1 MSLLLSNLNSSLL
14 CSFLNTLH
22 LLTFPFSGKPVDW
35 WSMGI
40 ILYEFLVG
48 CVPFYGDSIEDLFA
62 QIVTAPI
69 EWPEEEEWRVPDE
82 AVEIISMLLERD
94 PLMRL
99 GTTGGA
105 TQVKEA
111 LFFAGPPA
119 VDWNNLLRQKAAF
132 VPQLQHDEDTS
143 YFDPRTERYHHDIES
158 DEDISFLPGSTSH
171 SGRSSPLPLSS
182 TDTRASSTNAVV
194 FDQGASP
201 SVRRPA
207 ASRLGREKQQ
217 QAEGRRRCHS
227 LNDTTGLVA
236 HARAMQPR
244 SQPTRNNLA
253 VNNLSRANRG
263 RSLSFSRSL
272 MNSNVFRTAGLDL
285 KDIELTTA
293 TLTAESV
300 ASRNAL
306 HMLQNLTLE
315 TGVDNE
321 LTNQEKATEQQTT
334 IGSHKLHVQ
343 TNKHESAVQP
353 ILDLEAN
360 AESEDDDVDDDVD
373 ETDPSTVFH
382 SFTSYSPRFSVVLE
396 QAQMNEA
403 LAASNQSE
411 GLKAGCSNVGSRVS
425 SHGLK
430 DGNSPLLLDRGR
442 DLHAGRVCSSSLTHL
457 HALQHRECDTE
468 NSNSSWL
475 TRQRSEQA
483 TTTLGTIGACV
494 HATAQSI
501 TPIKAAS
508 LPNQQT
514 LSTSIAEESP
524 KLTESQKQSGS
535 NSSLELSQH
544 GSFTYQSSSS
554 SDHLDATGLWIKE
567 SARCVENPTKS
578 SPITEVFSMSGQPV
592 SSLVFSGR
600 PPGSL
605 NADSSS
611 SSSLSLTTLT
621 PRLVPSVTVS
631 STVSHPSVIDPSSP
645 GHQATWSE
653 HIYPPV
659 LGAISTHE
667 DIRPPTNSITAE
679 TGSCFLADNLTNLPA
694 CSYSYLQAPSDQRQ
708 SGVPQPPVILTAN
721 VIGRMSNQPVPQSS
735 SNLTVEAPL
744 RSAAPSSSSDGRPTS
759 FVLIQRGKAGY
770 GFTIRAIRVYFGSSN
785 RYTLHHLVHSVD
797 RDGAAAMAGL
807 TEGDLITTVNGIP
820 IPGMLHTQVVK
831 LILQVSI
838 AVPDPSWFFSFVS
851 SRPGCFWLTLTGVGK
866 GDLSTDHIGVV
877 PSMPIILGRVLYL
890 VTLFSCASRYTSL
903 SFDFHTQSG
912 PELRLLTTPIQH
924 SFIRS
929 DGPWRPAGKLVPRT
943 RPLSDRHP
951 DRGPER
957 GVSFLDKSPSRS
969 LASSA
974 NPSKTTGQGDSS
986 RLISDTQSVRVP
998 GSSSSKATPPLRR
1011 STRRLT
1017 IRETRHRHLGS
1028 GPGTQNTTDLE
1039 AAVSNQTGPLP
1050 SRPPP
1055 PTLDHLGPMVRSFN
1069 ASDPMRIGP
1078 IQPAPNLVNLTS
1090 KNVSQNYNLTMAQR
1104 FGLPVNPVPT
1114 NVSTGSSHGST
1125 SHLPTHRRSIE
1136 KPLLRQ
1142 LNERQHR
1149 AMLAAQAS
1157 PPITPPS
1164 ACPVYS
1170 QAPTVHPSSCPVPPH
1185 TSIYRPDVASYALFP
1200 HPGVASSPNNCGS
1213 MVYPP
1218 GSTLV
1223 TPSGFHVGGDSSTGF
1238 SPNPSS
1244 PMSDWNNL
1252 GSFANPAMHNSMA
1265 PSVTRPQMVC
1275 SFPASAHVSS
1285 YGPIAASHSLPL
1297 FGFSPTAQSQSN
1309 TSSHTTQNP
1318 LAAHLRH
1325 SDPPR
1330 CFTTTGHAPTY
1341 WNSSATGAPGTVV
1354 ASNNTIVEVTPA
1366 QLDSY
1371 SSTDTNL
1378 STQASALISSGQV
1391 RLRRRSHLFA
1401 VQHVASP
1408 DSPTR
1413 EGEADRTDMAQH
1425 SAATN
1430 AQQLPNVAP
1439 TSRRTEQQ

>member
-1 MSLLLSNLNSSLL
+1 
-14 CSFLNTLH
+14 
-22 LLTFPFSGKPVDW
+22 
-35 WSMGI
+35 MGI

-94 PLMRL
+94 PLVRL

-194 FDQGASP
+194 FDQGASS

-217 QAEGRRRCHS
+217 QAEGQRRCHS
-227 LNDTTGLVA
+227 LNDTACSVA
-236 HARAMQPR
+236 HSRTMQPR
-244 SQPTRNNLA
+244 SQSKRKNSA

-272 MNSNVFRTAGLDL
+272 MNSNVCRTTGLDL

-321 LTNQEKATEQQTT
+321 LTNQEKATEQQAT
-334 IGSHKLHVQ
+334 IGSHKLHAQ
-343 TNKHESAVQP
+343 TSKHESAVQP
-353 ILDLEAN
+353 ILGLEPN
-360 AESEDDDVDDDVD
+360 AASEDDDVDDDEE

-403 LAASNQSE
+403 LAASSQYE
-411 GLKAGCSNVGSRVS
+411 GLKSGCSNVGSRVS
-425 SHGLK
+425 SHELM
-430 DGNSPLLLDRGR
+430 DGNSPLVLDRGR
-442 DLHAGRVCSSSLTHL
+442 DLHSGRVCSSSLTHL

-468 NSNSSWL
+468 NLSSSWL

-483 TTTLGTIGACV
+483 TTALGTIGACV
-494 HATAQSI
+494 QATAQSI

-514 LSTSIAEESP
+514 LSTSVAEESP

-535 NSSLELSQH
+535 SSSLELSQH
-544 GSFTYQSSSS
+544 GSFAYQSSSS
-554 SDHLDATGLWIKE
+554 SDHLDVTGLWVNE
-567 SARCVENPTKS
+567 SAQCVEDPTNS

-592 SSLVFSGR
+592 SSAVFSEQ

-605 NADSSS
+605 SADSSS

-631 STVSHPSVIDPSSP
+631 STMSHPSVIDSNSP
-645 GHQATWSE
+645 GHQTAWSE

-659 LGAISTHE
+659 LGGLSTH
-667 DIRPPTNSITAE
+667 DGFRPPANPITAE
-679 TGSCFLADNLTNLPA
+679 TESCFLADNSVNPPA
-694 CSYSYLQAPSDQRQ
+694 CSNSYLKAPSDQLQ
-708 SGVPQPPVILTAN
+708 IGVSQPPPVLMAN
-721 VIGRMSNQPVPQSS
+721 VISRMPNQPVPQSS
-735 SNLTVEAPL
+735 SNLTIEAPL
-744 RSAAPSSSSDGRPTS
+744 RSAAPSSTSDGRPIG

-797 RDGAAAMAGL
+797 RDGPAAMAGL
-807 TEGDLITTVNGIP
+807 TEGDLITAVNGIP

-831 LILQVSI
+831 LILQ
-838 AVPDPSWFFSFVS
+838 
-851 SRPGCFWLTLTGVGK
+851 
-866 GDLSTDHIGVV
+866 
-877 PSMPIILGRVLYL
+877 
-890 VTLFSCASRYTSL
+890 
-903 SFDFHTQSG
+903 SG
-912 PELRLLTTPIQH
+912 PELRLFTTPIQH

-929 DGPWRPAGKLVPRT
+929 DGPWRPAGRLVPRT
-943 RPLSDRHP
+943 RPLSNKHP
-951 DRGPER
+951 DRMPER
-957 GVSFLDKSPSRS
+957 GISSLDKSPSRS
-969 LASSA
+969 VTSSV
-974 NPSKTTGQGDSS
+974 NPPKTGGQGDSS
-986 RLISDTQSVRVP
+986 RLISDTQST
-998 GSSSSKATPPLRR
+998 GILSSSSSKVTPPLRR

-1028 GPGTQNTTDLE
+1028 GPGTQNATDLE

-1055 PTLDHLGPMVRSFN
+1055 PTLDHLGPMVRSSN

-1078 IQPAPNLVNLTS
+1078 AQPAPNLVNLTS
-1090 KNVSQNYNLTMAQR
+1090 KTVSQNYNLTMAQR

-1125 SHLPTHRRSIE
+1125 SHLPIHRRSIE

-1164 ACPVYS
+1164 TCPVYS
-1170 QAPTVHPSSCPVPPH
+1170 QASTIQPFSCPIPPH
-1185 TSIYRPDVASYALFP
+1185 TSVHRPDVASYSLFP
-1200 HPGVASSPNNCGS
+1200 HPGVTSSPSNCGS
-1213 MVYPP
+1213 IVYPP

-1223 TPSGFHVGGDSSTGF
+1223 TPPGFHVGGDSSTGF

-1244 PMSDWNNL
+1244 SMSDWNNL
-1252 GSFANPAMHNSMA
+1252 GSFANPAMHNLIASSA
-1265 PSVTRPQMVC
+1265 TRQQMVC
-1275 SFPASAHVSS
+1275 SLPTSAHASS
-1285 YGPIAASHSLPL
+1285 YGPMAASHSLPV
-1297 FGFSPTAQSQSN
+1297 FGFSPTTQPQSH

-1330 CFTTTGHAPTY
+1330 CFTPTGHAPTY
-1341 WNSSATGAPGTVV
+1341 WNSSAAGTSGTAVP
-1354 ASNNTIVEVTPA
+1354 SNNTIVEVTPN
-1366 QLDSY
+1366 QLGSY
-1371 SSTDTNL
+1371 SSADTNL
-1378 STQASALISSGQV
+1378 STQASALVSSGQV

-1413 EGEADRTDMAQH
+1413 EGESDRMDTAQH
-1425 SAATN
+1425 LVATS
-1430 AQQLPNVAP
+1430 AQQLPNVTP
-1439 TSRRTEQQ
+1439 TSRRTEQE